1 MHKRLLYTIVLT
13 IVQLLSAVSAQAA
26 DTPSLEEDIEELPV
40 KAIAYRYWIDDN
52 VNAKTTKAL
61 NGNEIQQT
69 IDISS
74 LNTGA
79 HIYHVQFKSEESGW
93 SATQDIAFYITNT
106 SDEEKDDETAAPI
119 TQYEYWI
126 NDANKSNPIPYNKA
140 DISIEASTANMPSG
154 KNSYQI
160 CATDYKGRKTFYAGA
175 FYIIDS
181 TNNDDEEKEEVA
193 KPVSYRY
200 WLDEDK
206 DNKHEVIFTNTEE
219 IACNIDIS
227 NLPQGAHTFHFEM
240 KDNLGRWFNG
250 KDIYFYAGN
259 SGQDE
264 IETISPII
272 KYEYWFDE
280 RSKQEQATLNQEN
293 ITIEKDLAEFQAGR
307 HTYTLSAID
316 NKGMRSFVVG
326 SFLCFDVNI
335 DDKEEAATTIVS
347 YQYWIDND
355 KEHATTVAY
364 KTEDITSSIDVSSI
378 SGGAHTFNLRIKDS
392 DNIWGTTHQY
402 VFYAPGANET
412 PDPSNEPQNII
423 GYRYGT
429 NGVTKE
435 KILTEVSNITALS
448 EEIDFPRL
456 SNITDVANYRYS
468 FDEGN
473 KVNVERDLRM
483 TYFIQFKNKL
493 GEWGGPVYCDS
504 TTIDDFTRTAKDLT
518 LQHTMG
524 LPKLDDGDFSIVK
537 FTIPT
542 ANAYYLN
549 TASNCNVLLYN
560 NGTQIN
566 KLEAKDLVDATRSS
580 YFQEGTYY
588 AIIYNQDED
597 GSIRL
602 TSSADYLA
610 NPVLSYS
617 NHQLTA
623 TSTDTG
629 AKIYYTLD
637 GSIPTVESN
646 LYEGPIPMTYNCV
659 VKAIALQDGHA
670 DSHIVKLEINDFET
684 QTCKIPAFSYN
695 GRNIF
700 METSTANA
708 NIYYTTDGT
717 EPIVGTS
724 RRYTDDGI
732 AVKELGSIK
741 AIATKDLMNN
751 SEVATYEIPAYYDGK
766 SQVEVQAA
774 GSLSK
779 AFEWNNGEVVS
790 DTLQVLGNI
799 NNNDVASLRT
809 MSGIKHLDLNKVN
822 VDGNT
827 LPDQAFANMNL
838 RTASLPASL
847 TSCGSGLFSGNN
859 QLAAVT
865 WNANTNMP
873 AEALSG
879 IDNPNLL
886 LYVNTKSYAPASVNN
901 VVAGG
906 IADNIVL
913 SEPSEGQASA
923 GNFFAPQAFT
933 AKKISYTRDFKQ
945 ATEIGVCQGWET
957 ISLPFEAQSITHETN
972 GKIAPFAKGDKDA
985 RPFWLY
991 ELAPNGGFQATA
1003 TIKANTPYIISMP
1016 NSQAYSDEYILGG
1029 KVTFSANDVTIEAT
1043 EQTSTKN
1050 NSREFV
1056 TSFEQLTPIKG
1067 IYALNV
1073 GQEYQGYLPGSIFA
1087 ENFMTVK
1094 PFEAYLTTAEA
1105 AARFYSFFENG
1116 NATTGIETIPTKEIN
1131 GVKAW
1136 ANGSILYILSD
1147 KARHV
1152 QVFSTTGM
1160 LVKNVEVKAGKNAAV
1175 SDLPSGIYI
1184 VNKKKVVVK

>member
-1 MHKRLLYTIVLT
+1 MHKRLLYTIVLA
-13 IVQLLSAVSAQAA
+13 IVQLLSVVSAQAA
-26 DTPSLEEDIEELPV
+26 DTPSLEEDIEEQPA

-52 VNAKTTKAL
+52 VNAKTMKAL

-69 IDISS
+69 IDISP
-74 LNTGA
+74 LNTGS
-79 HIYHVQFKSEESGW
+79 HICHVQFKSEESGW

-106 SDEEKDDETAAPI
+106 SDEEKDDDTAAPI

-126 NDANKSNPIPYNKA
+126 NDANKSNPIPYSKA
-140 DISIEASTANMPSG
+140 DISIEASTANMSSG

-160 CATDYKGRKTFYAGA
+160 CATDNKGRKTFYAGA

-181 TNNDDEEKEEVA
+181 TNNDDDEKEEIA

-206 DNKHEVIFTNTEE
+206 GSKHEVIFTNTEE

-250 KDIYFYAGN
+250 KDVYFYAGN

-264 IETISPII
+264 TETISPII

-280 RSKQEQATLNQEN
+280 RSKQEQATFNQED
-293 ITIEKDLAEFQAGR
+293 ITVEKDLAEFQAGR

-316 NKGMRSFVVG
+316 NNGMRSFVEG

-335 DDKEEAATTIVS
+335 DDQEEEATTVAS
-347 YQYWIDND
+347 YQYWIDDD
-355 KEHATTVAY
+355 KEHATIVAY
-364 KTEDITSSIDVSSI
+364 TTDDIRTLVDVNNI
-378 SGGAHTFNLRIKDS
+378 SGGAHIFNLRIKDS
-392 DNIWGTTHQY
+392 DNIWGTTQQF
-402 VFYAPGANET
+402 VFYAPGSTEIA
-412 PDPSNEPQNII
+412 DPSNEQQDII

-429 NGVTKE
+429 NGFTNE
-435 KILTEVSNITALS
+435 KILTEVSSITALA
-448 EEIDFPRL
+448 EEIDFPKL
-456 SNITDVANYRYS
+456 SSISDVEKYRFS
-468 FDEGN
+468 FKEDN
-473 KVNVERDLRM
+473 KVSVERDLNM
-483 TYFIQFKNKL
+483 TYYIQFKNKL
-493 GEWGGPVYCDS
+493 GEWGEPAYCDS
-504 TTIDDFTRTAKDLT
+504 TTIEDFTRTARDLT
-518 LQHTMG
+518 LQRTMG
-524 LPKLDDGDFSIVK
+524 VQKLDDGDFTVVK

-549 TASNCNVLLYN
+549 TANSCNLLLYKE
-560 NGTQIN
+560 GSQLN
-566 KLEAKDLVDATRSS
+566 KLEAKDVTNETKAS

-588 AIIYNQDED
+588 AIIYNQEED

-602 TSSADYLA
+602 TNSADCL
-610 NPVLSYS
+610 PVPVINYA

-623 TSTDTG
+623 SCTEAT

-637 GSIPTVESN
+637 GSMPTAESK
-646 LYEGPIPMTYNCV
+646 LYDGPIQMSYNGV
-659 VKAIALQDGHA
+659 VKAIALLDSHA
-670 DSHIVKLEINDFET
+670 DSHIARYEVNDFEI
-684 QTCKIPAFSYN
+684 QTCTIPTFGYDGKKVTLASS
-695 GRNIF
+695 I
-700 METSTANA
+700 ANA

-717 EPIVGTS
+717 EPIAGTS
-724 RRYTDDGI
+724 RKYTEDGI
-732 AVKELGSIK
+732 EVKSLGSIK

-766 SQVEVQAA
+766 SQVEVKTA

-809 MSGIKHLDLNKVN
+809 MSGIKYLDLNKVSI
-822 VDGNT
+822 DGNA

-838 RTASLPASL
+838 RTASLPASI
-847 TSCGSGLFSGNN
+847 TSCGSGLFSGNS
-859 QLAAVT
+859 QLAAVV
-865 WNANTNMP
+865 WNANMNMP
-873 AEALSG
+873 ASALEG

-886 LYVNTKSYAPASVNN
+886 LYVNTKSYAPASISN

-913 SEPSEGQASA
+913 SEPSEGQVSA

-933 AKKISYTRDFKQ
+933 AKKISYTRNFKQ

-957 ISLPFEAQSITHETN
+957 ISLPFEAQTITHETN

-1003 TIKANTPYIISMP
+1003 AIKANTPYIISMP
-1016 NSQAYSDEYILGG
+1016 NSQSYSDEYILGG
-1029 KVTFSANDVTIEAT
+1029 NVTFSANDVNIEAT
-1043 EQTSTKN
+1043 EQASTKN

-1056 TSFEQLTPIKG
+1056 TSFEKIEKTNG

-1087 ENFMTVK
+1087 ENFTAVK

-1105 AARFYSFFENG
+1105 AARFYSFFGNG
-1116 NATTGIETIPTKEIN
+1116 NATTGIEMIPAKEIN

-1136 ANGSILYILSD
+1136 ANGSTLYILSD

-1160 LVKNVEVKAGKNAAV
+1160 LVKNVEAKAGETTAIT
-1175 SDLPSGIYI
+1175 SLPSGIYI